1 MLPQPLTL
9 LRQAEHI
16 ADPGAILLTVHP
28 ALQAHLKP
36 DWIAEL
42 ARRTGREIR
51 IQTDPA
57 LAPQAGMSQAVPL

>member
-1 MLPQPLTL
+1 MP
-9 LRQAEHI
+9 
-16 ADPGAILLTVHP
+16 ILLTVHP